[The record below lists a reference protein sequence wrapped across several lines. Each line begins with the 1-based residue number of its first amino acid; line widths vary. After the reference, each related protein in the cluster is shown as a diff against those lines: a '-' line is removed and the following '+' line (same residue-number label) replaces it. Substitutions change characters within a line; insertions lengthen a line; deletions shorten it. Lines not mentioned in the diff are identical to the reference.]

1 MAYLPKLTFNYLYG
15 HNVFSGNASI
25 WEGQQNLDYP
35 TNIQQYFGLNLS
47 VPILTGGS
55 RMARVQQA
63 KINLE
68 QIDIYKK
75 QLRDN
80 LKLQYETAKAE
91 YSYALNS
98 YYTQLRNVEIS
109 KKIRDTNSK
118 KFSEGIIGSLEF
130 TQAENQY
137 QDALR
142 SVIDASNNVL
152 DKKVKLEKIIGKYNN

>member
-1 MAYLPKLTFNYLYG
+1 M
-15 HNVFSGNASI
+15 
-25 WEGQQNLDYP
+25 
-35 TNIQQYFGLNLS
+35 
-47 VPILTGGS
+47 
-55 RMARVQQA
+55 
-63 KINLE
+63 
-68 QIDIYKK
+68 
-75 QLRDN
+75 RDN
-80 LKLQYETAKAE
+80 LKLQYETSKAE

-142 SVIDASNNVL
+142 SVIDAANNVL
-152 DKKVKLEKIIGKYNN
+152 DKKVKLEKILGKYNN